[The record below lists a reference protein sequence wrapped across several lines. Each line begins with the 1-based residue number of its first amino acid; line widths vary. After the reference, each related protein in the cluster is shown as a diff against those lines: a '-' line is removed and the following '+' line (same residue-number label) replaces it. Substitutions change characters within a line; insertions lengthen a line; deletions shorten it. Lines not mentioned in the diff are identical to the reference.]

1 MRGELYKHSA
11 PKTGVQFA
19 LMQWSCMNSKR
30 ELRPQY
36 LWETETM
43 DEKKISET
51 WLKEKNDKAVEKL
64 KRKKK
69 SKNRK
74 DYRISRT
81 KSKS

>member
-1 MRGELYKHSA
+1 
-11 PKTGVQFA
+11 
-19 LMQWSCMNSKR
+19 
-30 ELRPQY
+30 
-36 LWETETM
+36 M